1 MQGKKTRIVKIG
13 KVSIG
18 GGNPVAVQSM
28 LSCAPED
35 VEGNL
40 RQTAELEAAG
50 CEIIRVTVP
59 NMDGVKLL
67 HTIKQSTSMP
77 VVADIHFDYRLGIEA
92 AAAGAD
98 KIRINPG
105 NIGSSDRV
113 KKLVDACRLHNI
125 PIRVG
130 VNSGS
135 LPKDILD
142 KYGSVTPEGLADA
155 ALRQAA
161 MLEQFDFDNIVVAVK
176 DSDVPQMVEA
186 CRIINQRCD
195 YPQHIGV
202 THAGT
207 PRLGIIKSAVGI
219 GTLLMEGIGDTLR
232 VSLTADPVQEI
243 MTGRDILM
251 ACGML
256 QRPEVIACPTCGR
269 CRIGVMQLTEKV
281 EKMVEGC
288 KKPIKVAV
296 MGCAVNG
303 PGEARQADIGIA
315 GGDGQCLL
323 FKKGKVIKKYSQD
336 EILEVLREEIEKF

>member
-1 MQGKKTRIVKIG
+1 MLGTKTRVVRIG

-59 NMDGVKLL
+59 NMDGVRLL

-105 NIGSSDRV
+105 NIGSPDRV
-113 KKLVDACRLHNI
+113 KKLVEACRVADI

-135 LPKDILD
+135 LPMDILD
-142 KYGSVTPEGLADA
+142 KYGCVTPEALAEA

-219 GTLLMEGIGDTLR
+219 GALLLEGIGDTLR

-243 MTGRDILM
+243 VAGRDILM

-269 CRIGVMQLTEKV
+269 CRIGVMELTEQV
-281 EKMVEGC
+281 EKMVENC

-336 EILEVLREEIEKF
+336 EILEVLRSEIEKF